1 MSALLQMTLKTECYR
16 ELILLSWEV
25 GSKFHPGFEWAK
37 CSSDSMRVLH
47 FNGMSYKDSPVF
59 DTKFIIKSYFC

>member
-1 MSALLQMTLKTECYR
+1 MSALLQMMLKTECYR
-16 ELILLSWEV
+16 ELILISREV

-37 CSSDSMRVLH
+37 CSSDSARVLH
-47 FNGMSYKDSPVF
+47 FNCMPYKDSPVF